1 MSRLTFVYFQLRT
14 LILPLP
20 FVVMGQ
26 MQCSSKSSSSISTQP
41 EVHQN
46 PGLMEFCSPQVTS
59 ERKGVSQNKPYESPV
74 DQEEV
79 CAFVLTGRASRCL
92 KTRVKKLSP
101 TKSFCSHLCLQ
112 LLETA
117 WSQQVRGDPAST
129 EKPLPSPLGT
139 PKPGK
144 WEILAGNPGTPDPSR
159 RPDGE
164 PIGSPLILLEPSPGQ
179 RGAGQ
184 GSPDASSPP
193 SSLKGKPGAEGT
205 PRHHGGGNTRR
216 GPARGPRRMGTPRA
230 LTPLRTRARP
240 VGPEELRS
248 RPVGPRA
255 SAIHPPYSR
264 PARTPRRPGAGE
276 GGGASSGAGGR
287 KRGGRKM
294 ARSARA

>member
-1 MSRLTFVYFQLRT
+1 M
-14 LILPLP
+14 
-20 FVVMGQ
+20 
-26 MQCSSKSSSSISTQP
+26 C
-41 EVHQN
+41 
-46 PGLMEFCSPQVTS
+46 
-59 ERKGVSQNKPYESPV
+59 
-74 DQEEV
+74 QEEV
-79 CAFVLTGRASRCL
+79 EASVLTGRASRCL
-92 KTRVKKLSP
+92 KTRVKKFSP
-101 TKSFCSHLCLQ
+101 TKSFCSPLCLQ

-117 WSQQVRGDPAST
+117 WSRQVRGDLAPT

-144 WEILAGNPGTPDPSR
+144 WGILPGNPGTPDPSR

-164 PIGSPLILLEPSPGQ
+164 PIGSSLILLEPSPGQ

-184 GSPDASSPP
+184 GSPDARSPP
-193 SSLKGKPGAEGT
+193 SLRGKPGAEGT
-205 PRHHGGGNTRR
+205 PRHREGGNTRH
-216 GPARGPRRMGTPRA
+216 GSARGPRRVGTPRA

-240 VGPEELRS
+240 AGPEELRS
-248 RPVGPRA
+248 RPMGPRA
-255 SAIHPPYSR
+255 SAIRPPYSR

>member
-1 MSRLTFVYFQLRT
+1 M
-14 LILPLP
+14 
-20 FVVMGQ
+20 
-26 MQCSSKSSSSISTQP
+26 
-41 EVHQN
+41 
-46 PGLMEFCSPQVTS
+46 
-59 ERKGVSQNKPYESPV
+59 SQNKPYESPV
-74 DQEEV
+74 CQEEV
-79 CAFVLTGRASRCL
+79 CALVLTGRASRCL

-117 WSQQVRGDPAST
+117 WSPQVRGDLAPR
-129 EKPLPSPLGT
+129 EKPLPSPLET

-144 WEILAGNPGTPDPSR
+144 WEILPGIPRTPGPSQ

-184 GSPDASSPP
+184 GSLDARSPP
-193 SSLKGKPGAEGT
+193 SLKGNPEAEGT
-205 PRHHGGGNTRR
+205 PRHRGGGNTRR
-216 GPARGPRRMGTPRA
+216 GPARGPRRVGTPRA
-230 LTPLRTRARP
+230 LTPLRTRARSA
-240 VGPEELRS
+240 GPEELRS

-255 SAIHPPYSR
+255 SAIRPPYSR